1 MTIIGWDQKKNGI
14 ITLFQAIKKVTLIY
28 NRTKWFFDIFWL
40 FIELHFIK
48 VIMILAFLLGINEVC
63 LIPRNNSICNSNPL
77 CLADFSHS
85 YQCDFAECNC
95 CNGTNKHSN
104 SLQWIHF
111 AHHRFSTHIANG
123 LSDKIHTTERLWCQ
137 LHGKNHKMLDKL
149 YTEINVFVQDKEFTI
164 VRSSMVDDN
173 INNTANWLGF
183 NKMVTGQTLI
193 QYLSGYI
200 VYIVALSAF
209 NLVSMHQYRKRSVIC
224 ISLNCYWRKFIQS
237 LFNEWKFIKKIQVP
251 EWQINS
257 KAERFVSANHT

>member
-1 MTIIGWDQKKNGI
+1 MVITVVQLQVFHKKYLERIEIPNLSTYKESVAPGIQPSSSVNYVSLEPDSTLEEQPKARDHSRMSISELTTEKVRMNDNNRMRPKKNGI

-123 LSDKIHTTERLWCQ
+123 LSDKIHTTERL
-137 LHGKNHKMLDKL
+137 
-149 YTEINVFVQDKEFTI
+149 
-164 VRSSMVDDN
+164 
-173 INNTANWLGF
+173 
-183 NKMVTGQTLI
+183 
-193 QYLSGYI
+193 
-200 VYIVALSAF
+200 
-209 NLVSMHQYRKRSVIC
+209 
-224 ISLNCYWRKFIQS
+224 
-237 LFNEWKFIKKIQVP
+237 
-251 EWQINS
+251 
-257 KAERFVSANHT
+257 